1 MRRYAPAIGFVALF
15 LLPLACRARPTSP
28 PTPSPQE
35 QTATADAVASATP
48 PTPTPVSVLGFER
61 APRGGTLVIGQSQ
74 EPRDLYL
81 YGGSMLAAAHVLNSI
96 YDGPIE
102 GLDYDFQPVIL
113 ETLPRLE
120 DPGSGATLRMV
131 TVAPGER
138 YVHPVSREVV
148 TATEAVPNLPQLT
161 ARFRLRPGIEWQD
174 GVPVTADDSVFSWQ
188 LNCHPRTPTS
198 KFTCDRTARY
208 KKIDDRTVVW
218 QGLPG
223 FTDQTYFSNFATPL
237 PRHQTNAE
245 GVRMADMDPGAILT
259 DETFTRKPLSYG
271 PFTIEEWVSGDHITL
286 LRNEHYWRRSE
297 GLPFLDAVIHKIV
310 PDSNALLAAVRLG
323 EVHVATQDGLDV
335 SQSLD
340 LDRAAEEGKLVPYY
354 VLGTAWEHIDFN
366 LNPVDERV
374 PLGACRE
381 LRKAILLG
389 TDRETIVKQ
398 IQRGKGRVQH
408 TFVPEEHWAYP
419 PADRLV
425 TYRYDPEAARQT
437 LTELGFAD
445 HDASPQTPW
454 QAVRDIT
461 CTITVDATG
470 RTKDQR
476 IPKGTPLKLDLLT
489 TAGNL
494 MREDTTILFQANMRQ
509 IGIEIRLDYQPA
521 DFVLA
526 DGPGGPLFGRRFDL
540 GQFAWLTGV
549 QPPVALYYCTEVPSE
564 TNGWSGQNETSWCD
578 PEYDRVAKRA
588 ALTIKRADSL
598 ADYARAQQLFMEQLP
613 AIPLFARVKVMAT
626 SPQVVNFRPNPTVN
640 SETWNIETWGL
651 RD

>member
-1 MRRYAPAIGFVALF
+1 MRRHALAMSLVAV
-15 LLPLACRARPTSP
+15 LLVPVACRARPTSP
-28 PTPSPQE
+28 PTPSPEQE
-35 QTATADAVASATP
+35 IAAAGATASAARPMATP
-48 PTPTPVSVLGFER
+48 VDVLAFER
-61 APRGGTLVIGQSQ
+61 APRGGTLVIGQAQ
-74 EPRDLYL
+74 EPNHLYL

-120 DPGSGATLRMV
+120 EPGSGAALQMV
-131 TVAPGER
+131 TVGVGQR

-148 TATEAVPNLPQLT
+148 TATEEVPNLPQLT
-161 ARFRLRPGIEWQD
+161 VRFRLKPGITWQD
-174 GVPVTADDSVFSWQ
+174 GVPVTANDSVFSWR
-188 LNCHPRTPTS
+188 LNCHPGTPTS
-198 KFTCDRTARY
+198 KFTCERTSRY
-208 KKIDDRTVVW
+208 EELDDRTVVW

-245 GVRMADMDPGAILT
+245 GIRMEDMDPAAVLT

-286 LRNEHYWRRSE
+286 LRNEHYWRKGE
-297 GLPFLDAVIHKIV
+297 GLPFLDAVIHKII

-323 EVHVATQDGLDV
+323 EVQVATQDGLDV
-335 SQSLD
+335 SQSLQ

-354 VLGTAWEHIDFN
+354 VVGTAWEHIDFN

-374 PLGACRE
+374 PLGACHE
-381 LRKAILLG
+381 LRKAVILG
-389 TDRETIVKQ
+389 TDRQTIVKE

-419 PADRLV
+419 PANMLT
-425 TYRYDPEAARQT
+425 TYPYDPDAARRT
-437 LTELGFAD
+437 LSELGFAD
-445 HDASPQTPW
+445 HDGNRATPW

-461 CTITVDATG
+461 CTITLDASG
-470 RTKDQR
+470 RAKEQL

-489 TAGNL
+489 TSGNV
-494 MREDTTILFQANMRQ
+494 MREDTTILFQANMRE
-509 IGIEIRLDYQPA
+509 IGIDIRLDYQPA
-521 DFVLA
+521 DIVLD
-526 DGPGGPLFGRRFDL
+526 DGPHGPLFGRRFDL

-549 QPPVALYYCTEVPSE
+549 QPPVALYYCNEVPSE
-564 TNGWSGQNETSWCD
+564 SNGWSGQNETSWCD

-588 ALTIKRADSL
+588 AMTLRRADSL
-598 ADYARAQQLFMEQLP
+598 ADYYRAQQLFTEQIP
-613 AIPLFARVKVMAT
+613 VVPLFARVKVMAT
-626 SPQVVNFRPNPTVN
+626 TPQVLNFRPNPTVN
-640 SETWNIETWGL
+640 SETWNIEAWGL
-651 RD
+651 GD